1 MFCTKCGTQ
10 NADGV
15 RFCTACGTPVATAGA
30 PEAPAATQQPPVAAP
45 PAAPEPAPQAAPP
58 PPPPYQAA
66 PPPYQ
71 AAPPTP
77 AFASV
82 RSWAARTGAQET
94 LMAAA
99 KLDPSALKKVRAE
112 QAFTMPLIGVLGA
125 ACLLAGLGS
134 YIWFGR
140 EFDWTWEIFWKS
152 GVVGALLMAA
162 GWFGAAAVAYFVLH
176 QKNATITF
184 TEVGRIASLASIP
197 LALGFFAFIPHIGF
211 GFGLL
216 APVLAAT
223 FFALA
228 LQSAFDLPPFQ
239 TAMAAGPGLALWC
252 LVLPLFVSNDNAF
265 GAGIFGLSWGDVAIT
280 SVMSSIESAFRG
292 FGF

>member
-1 MFCTKCGTQ
+1 MFCTKCGSQ
-10 NADGV
+10 NADDV
-15 RFCTACGTPVATAGA
+15 RFCTACGAPVNAAA
-30 PEAPAATQQPPVAAP
+30 QPEAVGRAPQQPLAAATPAQQQAP
-45 PAAPEPAPQAAPP
+45 P
-58 PPPPYQAA
+58 

-82 RSWAARTGAQET
+82 RSWAERTGARET
-94 LMAAA
+94 FIAAV
-99 KLDPSALKKVRAE
+99 KLDPAALKKVRSE
-112 QAFTMPLIGVLGA
+112 QAFTMPLFGVLGL
-125 ACLLAGLGS
+125 ACILSGLGS

-140 EFDWTWEIFWKS
+140 EFDWTGEILWKS
-152 GVVGALLMAA
+152 GIVGSVLMAG
-162 GWFGAAAVAYFVLH
+162 GWLGATAVAYFILH
-176 QKNATITF
+176 QKNAAITF
-184 TEVGRIASLASIP
+184 AQVGRIGSLASLP

-216 APVLAAT
+216 GPVLAAA

-239 TAMAAGPGLALWC
+239 TAMATAPGMALWC
-252 LVLPLFVSNDNAF
+252 LVLPLFVSNANPL

-280 SVMSSIESAFRG
+280 SLMNSINSIQSAFQG
-292 FGF
+292 FAF

>member
-10 NADGV
+10 NADSA
-15 RFCTACGTPVATAGA
+15 RFCTACGTPVVAAATPAPATPA
-30 PEAPAATQQPPVAAP
+30 PEPPVASAP
-45 PAAPEPAPQAAPP
+45 MPP
-58 PPPPYQAA
+58 PPPVAQAA

-71 AAPPTP
+71 AAPPAP

-82 RSWAARTGAQET
+82 RSWAERTGARDT
-94 LMAAA
+94 LTAAV
-99 KLDPSALKKVRAE
+99 KLDPAALKKVRSE
-112 QAFTMPLIGVLGA
+112 QAFTAPLIGVLGA
-125 ACLLAGLGS
+125 SSLLAGLGS

-140 EFDWTWEIFWKS
+140 EFDWTMEIFWKS
-152 GVVGALLMAA
+152 GIVGALLMAA
-162 GWFGAAAVAYFVLH
+162 GWLAAAGVAFAVLH
-176 QKNATITF
+176 QRNASITF
-184 TEVGRIASLASIP
+184 FEVARIGSLASIP

-211 GFGLL
+211 GFALL
-216 APVLAAT
+216 GPVLAAAV
-223 FFALA
+223 FALA

-239 TAMAAGPGLALWC
+239 ALMAAGPGLALWS

-280 SVMSSIESAFRG
+280 SLMSGLKGLQSAFSG